1 VSIVIAGTT
10 AVVNYNSGTVSE
22 DYEKKRERS
31 AGGLIETLV
40 YDGKTWKFLS
50 LTIFEIGSGD

>member
-1 VSIVIAGTT
+1 VVVGTT
-10 AVVNYNSGTVSE
+10 AVVSYNSVVVGE
-22 DYEKKRERS
+22 NYEKKRERS

-50 LTIFEIGSGD
+50 LTSFEIGSGD